1 MSRCQLG
8 WSRTRRLLV
17 VTMWLAVGIPGASAQ
32 DRDACYDCHDDDS
45 MDELYIDP
53 AIFDD
58 SVHGFLEC
66 IDCHEDLS
74 GVEDLHDDPL
84 EPVDCA
90 MCHDDTAEETL
101 AGAHGSWL
109 ADEGAPA
116 DGCITCHGMHNILPA
131 DDPLSPI
138 HSGAADGLCADCHDD
153 ALEQISASVHGAQ
166 IEGGP
171 LQASCVQCH
180 RGHAVPLPNTEEI
193 EIEVCGDCHQDATA
207 SQARSVH
214 ARAALQGDPLA
225 PGCIDCHGDH
235 DILASD
241 DDRSPTEKMNVP
253 VLCGSCHQ
261 EGTEVSQRREIA
273 EHEILANYSLSIHGE
288 GLYKQGLR
296 VTAVCTSC
304 HESHLILD
312 MNHPESSI
320 NPTRVA
326 ETCTQ
331 CHSRIE
337 QVHVQV
343 IAGQLWET
351 EPDKIPSCI
360 DCHRPHKIR
369 RTPLDLHRVAREE
382 CLRCHADPDLAVERD
397 GEQISLFV
405 DAAAHEASAHSS
417 VACAQCH
424 SQVSTVI
431 DRPCAAITDPVDC
444 SVCHADVATEY
455 KDSSH
460 GRLAVAGDVD
470 APTCLSCH
478 AACATQ
484 GHDIPTSP
492 TFARNVPQLCGQCHA
507 EGEKAALRING
518 QLDVVDS
525 YLNSIH
531 GKGLIEAGL
540 VVSATCADCH
550 TPHHELP
557 ADSTE
562 SSIHPRNLGATCGT
576 CHKGIEETFKT
587 SIHWPGN
594 GTADAAQLPS
604 CESCHTSHQISR
616 TDVVGFRTS
625 MMQQCGDCHEAES
638 ETYFETVHGKVSR
651 LGDEGAAK
659 CYDCHGTHNILS
671 PEWPASTLSH
681 DNVVGTCANC
691 HPGAQR
697 QFAGYLT
704 HATHHDPDKYP
715 YLYYAWV
722 FMTSLLVGTLSVFLL
737 HTLLWLF
744 RLWRTRESWRPLK
757 QTVPD
762 RYYLRFTTQQ
772 RLMHLVMIVSFFT
785 LTITGMTLKFS
796 YMGWASVISHGLGGF
811 EVTGVLHR
819 IAAVALLGLFAY
831 HLAQVVRQR
840 RETGKGWIAY
850 LTDKNSMLP
859 NRADAIQLWQ
869 NLRWFF
875 GRGERPIYGRFTY
888 WEKFDYFAVFWGVF
902 IIGGTGLILWFP
914 TFFTRFMPGWAVNVA
929 TIIHSDEA
937 LLATA
942 FIFTIHF
949 FNTHFRPDKFPMDP
963 VIFTGRV
970 ALDELAHDKP
980 GEHADLMASAD
991 PEARMAGPVSTR
1003 RMRWIRIFGFS
1014 AVTIGLA
1021 LVGLIIYGMLYTYR

>member
-1 MSRCQLG
+1 
-8 WSRTRRLLV
+8 
-17 VTMWLAVGIPGASAQ
+17 
-32 DRDACYDCHDDDS
+32 
-45 MDELYIDP
+45 
-53 AIFDD
+53 
-58 SVHGFLEC
+58 
-66 IDCHEDLS
+66 
-74 GVEDLHDDPL
+74 
-84 EPVDCA
+84 
-90 MCHDDTAEETL
+90 
-101 AGAHGSWL
+101 
-109 ADEGAPA
+109 
-116 DGCITCHGMHNILPA
+116 
-131 DDPLSPI
+131 
-138 HSGAADGLCADCHDD
+138 
-153 ALEQISASVHGAQ
+153 
-166 IEGGP
+166 
-171 LQASCVQCH
+171 
-180 RGHAVPLPNTEEI
+180 
-193 EIEVCGDCHQDATA
+193 
-207 SQARSVH
+207 
-214 ARAALQGDPLA
+214 
-225 PGCIDCHGDH
+225 
-235 DILASD
+235 
-241 DDRSPTEKMNVP
+241 
-253 VLCGSCHQ
+253 
-261 EGTEVSQRREIA
+261 
-273 EHEILANYSLSIHGE
+273 
-288 GLYKQGLR
+288 
-296 VTAVCTSC
+296 
-304 HESHLILD
+304 
-312 MNHPESSI
+312 
-320 NPTRVA
+320 
-326 ETCTQ
+326 
-331 CHSRIE
+331 
-337 QVHVQV
+337 
-343 IAGQLWET
+343 
-351 EPDKIPSCI
+351 
-360 DCHRPHKIR
+360 
-369 RTPLDLHRVAREE
+369 
-382 CLRCHADPDLAVERD
+382 
-397 GEQISLFV
+397 
-405 DAAAHEASAHSS
+405 
-417 VACAQCH
+417 
-424 SQVSTVI
+424 
-431 DRPCAAITDPVDC
+431 
-444 SVCHADVATEY
+444 
-455 KDSSH
+455 
-460 GRLAVAGDVD
+460 
-470 APTCLSCH
+470 
-478 AACATQ
+478 
-484 GHDIPTSP
+484 
-492 TFARNVPQLCGQCHA
+492 
-507 EGEKAALRING
+507 
-518 QLDVVDS
+518 
-525 YLNSIH
+525 
-531 GKGLIEAGL
+531 
-540 VVSATCADCH
+540 
-550 TPHHELP
+550 
-557 ADSTE
+557 
-562 SSIHPRNLGATCGT
+562 
-576 CHKGIEETFKT
+576 
-587 SIHWPGN
+587 
-594 GTADAAQLPS
+594 
-604 CESCHTSHQISR
+604 
-616 TDVVGFRTS
+616 